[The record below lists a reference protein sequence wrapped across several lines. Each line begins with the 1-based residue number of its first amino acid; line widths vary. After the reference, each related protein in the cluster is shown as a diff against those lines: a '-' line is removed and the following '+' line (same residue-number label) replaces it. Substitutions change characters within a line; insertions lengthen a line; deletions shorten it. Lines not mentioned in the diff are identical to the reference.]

1 MEGLIIQGERIYL
14 RPLRLADIEGNYPKW
29 FDDPEVCKHNDH
41 IPFTKTKQDF
51 IDYVNKVSNSKND
64 YVFAICD
71 KENNKHVGNIS
82 LQKINHNYK
91 NAEMAVIIGER
102 DYWGKGIGREA
113 WQLVMNYGF
122 DVLKLHRIYC
132 GTHEENFGMQ
142 KIALACG
149 MEYEGRLKHAM
160 FKNEKYADVLLY
172 GAINKNPDT

>member
-1 MEGLIIQGERIYL
+1 MEGSIIQGERIYL
-14 RPLRLADIEGNYPKW
+14 RPLRLGDIEGNYPKW

-51 IDYVNKVSNSKND
+51 IDYINKVINSKND

-71 KENNKHVGNIS
+71 KENNKHIGNIS

-91 NAEMAVIIGER
+91 NAEVAIIIGEK

-113 WQLVMNYGF
+113 WQLVMDYGF
-122 DVLKLHRIYC
+122 NILNLHRIYC

-142 KIALACG
+142 KIAVSCG
-149 MEYEGRLKHAM
+149 MKEEGRLKDAM
-160 FKNEKYADVLLY
+160 FKNGKYGDVILY
-172 GAINKNPDT
+172 GAIKNS